1 MACYR
6 NSVTGGC
13 GPYEMLSCSDCPA
26 SKPAY
31 AERKFANEKAQD
43 LYDKLAAFHARIDQ
57 IKENRELGSQ
67 EFLDRCRV
75 CVANYFNE
83 KANATDKN
91 GGINPNLDVYVV
103 WYCKTLQNHKAL
115 LSTTVPDGMYY
126 EFTYNGDKK
135 ECYMDAYKKW
145 ENKIAWA

>member
-1 MACYR
+1 MKCYR
-6 NSVTGGC
+6 EGGC
-13 GPYEMLSCSDCPA
+13 GPYEILSCSECPA

-31 AERKFANEKAQD
+31 AERKFANEKAQA
-43 LYDKLAAFHARIDQ
+43 LYDKLAASHAYINR
-57 IKENRELGSQ
+57 IKEDKELGSQ

-83 KANATDKN
+83 KENATDKN
-91 GGINPNLDVYVV
+91 GGIHPYDDVYVV

-126 EFTYNGDKK
+126 EFTYNSDNK
-135 ECYMDAYKKW
+135 ECYMNAYKKW

>member
-6 NSVTGGC
+6 EGGC
-13 GPYEMLSCSDCPA
+13 GPYEMLSCSECPA
-26 SKPAY
+26 SRPAY
-31 AERKFANEKAQD
+31 AEKKFASEKAQA
-43 LYDKLAAFHARIDQ
+43 LYDKLTAGRAFA
-57 IKENRELGSQ
+57 NRYREEKELGSQ

-75 CVANYFNE
+75 CVANYFNDR
-83 KANATDKN
+83 ANATDKN
-91 GGINPNLDVYVV
+91 GGVDPNRDVYVV

-145 ENKIAWA
+145 ENQIAWA